1 MDKMDNEADPM
12 TPTLYG
18 RWQTRWFLLITVGFP
33 ITFILLGLHLLN
45 TSSNAE
51 VYFWVIG
58 YLGLFGILWDI
69 LYDRLQQLMWDH
81 DWPGLFQFFAN
92 IAEGVFF
99 LMVNPILLGLHVP
112 GIPSNGIDIQS
123 FVLQYAVVSIAIY
136 ILSWVI
142 MRLLFPR
149 WRFRG
154 GEWLGKWTRG

>member
-1 MDKMDNEADPM
+1 MDNEADPM

-18 RWQTRWFLLITVGFP
+18 RWQTRWFLLITIGFP

-112 GIPSNGIDIQS
+112 GIP
-123 FVLQYAVVSIAIY
+123 L
-136 ILSWVI
+136 
-142 MRLLFPR
+142 
-149 WRFRG
+149 
-154 GEWLGKWTRG
+154 